1 MIDFSSVGKQE
12 MESQAPSNPPESQQA
27 LSRQSSEIDYEIAH
41 QLIQHAYGKFDA
53 NEPVGTAA
61 TSEAA
66 PPDPAPSRQPANQR
80 AMNGHSSHER
90 DARRSTSQDRVSES
104 QYAPMKNPPAMGQV
118 CTNCGT
124 TQTPLW
130 RRSPTGSTICNA
142 CGLYLKARNTP
153 RPTNNSKRPLSNPNS
168 APASE
173 YETPDQHRTKSPSL
187 ADAATQS
194 GRSTYVAANHV
205 PTGSCPGGGQCNGT
219 GGADGCNGCPAYN
232 NRVSKTAQVAVAQMT
247 PNHHTHNHT
256 EGDASAPAETS
267 MNGSSTRAA
276 TQVSPRMPNSSSS
289 TTNMVLSCQNCGTTI
304 TPLWRRDEG
313 GRTICNAC
321 GLYHKLH
328 GVHRP
333 VTMKKSIIKRRKRVV
348 PAMQENIHGGQQHPS
363 FSAGN
368 QPEAQYFETEDG
380 HNHRRSPQAAQD
392 ANADAHAQEQYM
404 DHQPPYEAPPIDF
417 TGYQINPQRQASTH
431 SQHRSST
438 PSAQEQPPA
447 PQPEPQHR
455 LSPFQSSRARKRS
468 YSNAENDNA
477 ASPPPENE
485 RANRLSSISSIL
497 NPTQQRRD
505 DMPID
510 PSLSLL
516 GQQALRQ
523 SQSSQQQQQ
532 QQLPPPAPP
541 PPPPSSSSSDQKPS
555 NMDGAE
561 SNAQRKG
568 RLRQEAEQL
577 REMLKAK
584 EREIEELDGEG

>member
-1 MIDFSSVGKQE
+1 MLAVC
-12 MESQAPSNPPESQQA
+12 AC
-27 LSRQSSEIDYEIAH
+27 
-41 QLIQHAYGKFDA
+41 
-53 NEPVGTAA
+53 
-61 TSEAA
+61 EAA
-66 PPDPAPSRQPANQR
+66 LEN
-80 AMNGHSSHER
+80 
-90 DARRSTSQDRVSES
+90 
-104 QYAPMKNPPAMGQV
+104 
-118 CTNCGT
+118 
-124 TQTPLW
+124 
-130 RRSPTGSTICNA
+130 
-142 CGLYLKARNTP
+142 NTE
-153 RPTNNSKRPLSNPNS
+153 L
-168 APASE
+168 
-173 YETPDQHRTKSPSL
+173 
-187 ADAATQS
+187 
-194 GRSTYVAANHV
+194 GV
-205 PTGSCPGGGQCNGT
+205 
-219 GGADGCNGCPAYN
+219 
-232 NRVSKTAQVAVAQMT
+232 
-247 PNHHTHNHT
+247 
-256 EGDASAPAETS
+256 
-267 MNGSSTRAA
+267 
-276 TQVSPRMPNSSSS
+276 
-289 TTNMVLSCQNCGTTI
+289 
-304 TPLWRRDEG
+304 
-313 GRTICNAC
+313 